1 MFSVPCIL
9 PTQVCD
15 GTYRT
20 KDKTSRLSVPM
31 VEGIKFRE
39 ISYKCTTDRFERVL
53 KSFTVFVGADCSSPS
68 ALHQI
73 SCNLSWFAGRCFY
86 PVSFKVATWPFFTH
100 SWVIPQRLFCSEPS
114 YSKALPWGFL
124 NPSWWQLQADQCTS
138 SCLEIRSSL
147 ALLTGIFLDLFAT
160 YIYIHDNTHFPSSL
174 NAVLWKIHALTHAD
188 RLYL

>member
-138 SCLEIRSSL
+138 SCLEIQKFFSFVNWN
-147 ALLTGIFLDLFAT
+147 IFRFIC
-160 YIYIHDNTHFPSSL
+160 YIYIYMT
-174 NAVLWKIHALTHAD
+174 IHIFHL
-188 RLYL
+188 LLMLCFGKSML